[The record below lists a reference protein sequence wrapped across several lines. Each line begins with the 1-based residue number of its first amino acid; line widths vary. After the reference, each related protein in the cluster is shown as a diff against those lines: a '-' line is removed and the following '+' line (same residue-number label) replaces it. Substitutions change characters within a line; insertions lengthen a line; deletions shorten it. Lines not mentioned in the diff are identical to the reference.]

1 MYTDEWIK
9 KGIRYSSTRIPVSG
23 PVYYGH
29 FYNDNDEI
37 IGVHVDFECADD
49 FHYELLIDDWRKFC
63 KMFLEPGDEKQMFQ
77 QFLEKKDLNTVEGLF
92 AFEKALQQ
100 ENIPFKKMAFY

>member
-1 MYTDEWIK
+1 
-9 KGIRYSSTRIPVSG
+9 
-23 PVYYGH
+23 
-29 FYNDNDEI
+29 
-37 IGVHVDFECADD
+37 
-49 FHYELLIDDWRKFC
+49 
-63 KMFLEPGDEKQMFQ
+63 MFQ